1 MISVES
7 EESSFENHI
16 FVKITSTLNDP
27 KMTLN
32 STWAKF
38 PKICS
43 PSNPQVA
50 NFTPLFYDFALPS
63 QETHTKKFDWKT
75 NCFKNHIFRN
85 IVSLPNNPKWLW
97 TRQGQR
103 SRCPIQVLQEETLWS
118 LNFQIKNWGFFYF
131 PICTMVN
138 LKFCWKKNFKW
149 QT

>member
-63 QETHTKKFDWKT
+63 QETHTKKFD
-75 NCFKNHIFRN
+75 
-85 IVSLPNNPKWLW
+85 
-97 TRQGQR
+97 
-103 SRCPIQVLQEETLWS
+103 
-118 LNFQIKNWGFFYF
+118 
-131 PICTMVN
+131 
-138 LKFCWKKNFKW
+138 
-149 QT
+149 